1 MLRFLLKIWP
11 AFVPIAIYLL
21 WVFVIKKY
29 FFKKTPKE
37 KIIDAEFEVVGENS
51 KSEEKIFSLENKFFI
66 IVIYSSL
73 ILAIITLI
81 LTAFSA

>member
-21 WVFVIKKY
+21 WVFFIKKY
-29 FFKKTPKE
+29 FIKKPSKK
-37 KIIDAEFEVVGENS
+37 KIIDAEFEVVGES
-51 KSEEKIFSLENKFFI
+51 PKSEKKIISLENKFFI
-66 IVIYSSL
+66 MVIYSSL